1 MRRRDFIAVMG
12 GATAT
17 WPLTATW
24 PFVASAE
31 PGAPVIGLV
40 SIGASPDDPANFR
53 PFLQQM
59 AELGYTDGRNV
70 RYERRFA
77 AGNDSLVEGFITDLV
92 RRQVDIIVVTGTR
105 ETIAAKRAT
114 SSTPIVTFLHPDV
127 IGAGLAQSLSR
138 PGGNLTG
145 LTTLD
150 TDLYGKRLQI
160 FKQAVPHLTRAGV
173 LVSGRQ
179 PAYARGSSWEQ
190 SFQEAARSLKI
201 ELEIAEADESN
212 LEPVLDTLAA
222 RGVQGLVVTSD
233 GVYVAQARALAEGA
247 LKYRLPTMFVYRR
260 QVQAGGLMAYAARTP
275 DLSRRAA
282 FFVDRIIK
290 GAKPADL
297 PIEQPIHFELIIN
310 LKTAR
315 VLGLEPSATLLAL
328 ADEVIE

>member
-1 MRRRDFIAVMG
+1 MRRRDFITVMG
-12 GATAT
+12 GATAA

-31 PGAPVIGLV
+31 PGRAVIGLV

-70 RYERRFA
+70 KYERRFA
-77 AGNDSLVEGFITDLV
+77 AGNDSLVEGFIADLV

-114 SSTPIVTFLHPDV
+114 SSIPIVTFLHPDV

-160 FKQAVPHLTRAGV
+160 FKQAVPNLTRAGV

-179 PAYARGSSWEQ
+179 PAYARGSSWEH

-201 ELEIAEADESN
+201 ELEIAEADERN

-233 GVYVAQARALAEGA
+233 GVYVAQAKALAEGA

-297 PIEQPIHFELIIN
+297 PVEQPIHFELIIN

-328 ADEVIE
+328 ADEVID